1 MKVGIAA
8 QFFSHSTA
16 SALRF
21 LTEHGSIHENSLTTA
36 WFIDFVNAW
45 FDACNARYSKAALF
59 SHSNFKLLVMQQA
72 LDVFSKLKFTGKR
85 PGWKPIQT
93 GVLLS
98 TKSLLD
104 LFDVLVL
111 KSSLK
116 FLLTGRFTQDSLENL
131 FSQLRGFGDSHPSPV
146 QLRHNL
152 RLICLAQFMQIP
164 KNTSYEKSD
173 DTYLLSFFK
182 KNDEQE
188 NANFLEAVDKKLG
201 DVGLCSFADYN
212 DNACICY
219 EVETSTSLDSSQNS
233 LSKNEPGAVEIVS
246 HKLESSHEI
255 GFNESNALY
264 FLAGWVCFKLKKKL
278 QSCTN
283 CTVNLSSGYKN
294 QDVAS
299 LVKIKSFG
307 SLVLPS
313 DNMFQ
318 LINSCEKRFRTLNQW
333 ELMHNKKTV
342 TALKL
347 QYQDI
352 ISGSN
357 LPLCHNIAE
366 KAVVKY
372 LKLHLHIF
380 AKSINQTQKIDVQHG
395 SKSAKA
401 RTSIK

>member
-1 MKVGIAA
+1 ME
-8 QFFSHSTA
+8 T
-16 SALRF
+16 
-21 LTEHGSIHENSLTTA
+21 
-36 WFIDFVNAW
+36 
-45 FDACNARYSKAALF
+45 
-59 SHSNFKLLVMQQA
+59 
-72 LDVFSKLKFTGKR
+72 
-85 PGWKPIQT
+85 
-93 GVLLS
+93 
-98 TKSLLD
+98 
-104 LFDVLVL
+104 
-111 KSSLK
+111 
-116 FLLTGRFTQDSLENL
+116 
-131 FSQLRGFGDSHPSPV
+131 
-146 QLRHNL
+146 
-152 RLICLAQFMQIP
+152 
-164 KNTSYEKSD
+164 
-173 DTYLLSFFK
+173 
-182 KNDEQE
+182 
-188 NANFLEAVDKKLG
+188 VDKKLA
-201 DVGLCSFADYN
+201 DVGLCSFADYK

-233 LSKNEPGAVEIVS
+233 LGNNEPGAVETVETVS
-246 HKLESSHEI
+246 HKLESSNEI

-264 FLAGWVCFKLKKKL
+264 FLASWVCFKLKKKL
-278 QSCTN
+278 QSCTT

-307 SLVLPS
+307 SLVLPA

-357 LPLCHNIAE
+357 LPLCHNIAD

-395 SKSAKA
+395 SKSAKV